1 VVASSLL
8 RRDLLA
14 GAAALTIVAS
24 VLAASLS
31 GVEARPVCRQIV
43 LRGAVRAGDTFSRT
57 LSGGLELRL
66 TPTRFSDPATPAP
79 LDGWRIEVVPVR
91 LTGAPSGLED
101 RIYPVNLPLRFNPNQ
116 DIGTSYGISA
126 KQKLQDPIDYA
137 FVPDEQGFRAVR
149 DRATDALWP
158 YASRDPSRASE
169 DYFEALDALSLGS
182 IRFVPIHYE
191 LENGGMSIASLN
203 FVIEVVV
210 PEPFVLDG
218 SASETFP
225 CPPKQR

>member
-8 RRDLLA
+8 RRDPLA
-14 GAAALTIVAS
+14 RAAALTIVAS

-66 TPTRFSDPATPAP
+66 TPTRFSDPATP

>member
-1 VVASSLL
+1 M
-8 RRDLLA
+8 
-14 GAAALTIVAS
+14 TIVAS

-57 LSGGLELRL
+57 LGGGLELRL

-137 FVPDEQGFRAVR
+137 FVPDEQASVQFGTVRPMRFGHTRRETPRA
-149 DRATDALWP
+149 L
-158 YASRDPSRASE
+158 
-169 DYFEALDALSLGS
+169 
-182 IRFVPIHYE
+182 
-191 LENGGMSIASLN
+191 
-203 FVIEVVV
+203 
-210 PEPFVLDG
+210 
-218 SASETFP
+218 
-225 CPPKQR
+225 QRIISKRWTR

>member
-1 VVASSLL
+1 M
-8 RRDLLA
+8 
-14 GAAALTIVAS
+14 AS

-57 LSGGLELRL
+57 LGGGLELRL

-79 LDGWRIEVVPVR
+79 LDGWRIEVGPVR
-91 LTGAPSGLED
+91 LTRALSGLED

-191 LENGGMSIASLN
+191 LENGGTSRA
-203 FVIEVVV
+203 
-210 PEPFVLDG
+210 
-218 SASETFP
+218 
-225 CPPKQR
+225 